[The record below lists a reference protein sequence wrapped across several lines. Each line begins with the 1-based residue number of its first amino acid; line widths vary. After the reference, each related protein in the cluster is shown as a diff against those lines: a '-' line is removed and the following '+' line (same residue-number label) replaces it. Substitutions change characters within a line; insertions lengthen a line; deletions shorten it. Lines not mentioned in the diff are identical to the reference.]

1 MVGTLGARSSAVSAQ
16 SAALQ
21 ADSHLTVWRL
31 SLSADIK
38 KRVQALPFLHAF
50 CPAKSLTR
58 GEENI
63 PQTIQIKQSPC
74 QPRKVEF

>member
-1 MVGTLGARSSAVSAQ
+1 MAGK
-16 SAALQ
+16 
-21 ADSHLTVWRL
+21 
-31 SLSADIK
+31 K

-63 PQTIQIKQSPC
+63 PQTMKIKQSPC
-74 QPRKVEF
+74 QPGKGRQIGKSCTRWPDFGV